1 MKRIFITGITG
12 YVGSNLARALLPEYE
27 VYGLVREPLNTT
39 YIADIADKLFLTS
52 YDGTYTSVENALYRS
67 TPDVVYHLATY
78 YTGAHNADV
87 TPKLIAA
94 NIDLGAYLL
103 EAMCQTSCRAL
114 VYTTSVME
122 HYQGEAFRPLNLYAA
137 TKRALGDLLAY
148 YTDVGLL
155 RAVTLV
161 LTDTYGPGDQRP
173 KILNLIRKATENG
186 EHIALSSGTQDYDV
200 VYIDDVIQALYM
212 AGERAEAMQF
222 GSEKYQICAEHPL
235 TLRETV
241 DKMFTLNST
250 TLKVGWGERAPLE
263 REQQRAIR
271 LYPTL
276 PGWRQGVMLEDGL
289 RRMLPI
295 TP

>member
-161 LTDTYGPGDQRP
+161 LTDTYGPDDQRP

-222 GSEKYQICAEHPL
+222 GSEKYQICAEQPL